1 MNSQLHNKKF
11 PIPGKIL
18 THLNQTL
25 KKMSHVE
32 GQGMKRLRRLVSEK
46 VMTYQQL
53 KRLIYDFKNID
64 PKTNPEAF
72 ELNGGQVM
80 LDWSNTTL
88 NNARKEVEQH
98 KKSAQRAADLT
109 PGKKNA
115 YRQSHDKNGDTHID
129 VSRLSE
135 EIKLVNKLIRKYL

>member
-53 KRLIYDFKNID
+53 KRLI
-64 PKTNPEAF
+64 
-72 ELNGGQVM
+72 
-80 LDWSNTTL
+80 
-88 NNARKEVEQH
+88 
-98 KKSAQRAADLT
+98 
-109 PGKKNA
+109 
-115 YRQSHDKNGDTHID
+115 
-129 VSRLSE
+129 
-135 EIKLVNKLIRKYL
+135 